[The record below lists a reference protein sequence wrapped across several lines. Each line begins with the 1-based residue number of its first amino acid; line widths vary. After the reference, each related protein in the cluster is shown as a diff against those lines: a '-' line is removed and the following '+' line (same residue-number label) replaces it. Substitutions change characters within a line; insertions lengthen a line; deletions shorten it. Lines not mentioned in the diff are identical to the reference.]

1 MMPLCSVYHSGKDGT
16 RQDVAS
22 KETNND
28 DAAVA
33 KKYIAG
39 GAAAAE
45 PQTQSSKSE

>member
-1 MMPLCSVYHSGKDGT
+1 MFSVIVGKIVHV
-16 RQDVAS
+16 RMSLRRKQ
-22 KETNND
+22 K

-33 KKYIAG
+33 TRYITG